1 MLNLLKL
8 CEEEKDMNSSDQNTI
23 TDVLIIGAGI
33 AGISAAYH
41 LKQYRPDTTFA
52 VLEGRDKIGG
62 TWSLFRYPGIRSD
75 SDMQSF
81 AFGFKPWTNKKVFG
95 SAQMICDYLQETIT
109 ENEIESHIHFGYYM
123 TSAEFSSDEGIW
135 TVKVKRKDQKSL
147 TTFRSRFLL
156 MGTGYY
162 DYNAGYTPEFKGSEE
177 FQGQIIHPQ
186 HWPENL
192 NYSGK
197 KVVVIGSG
205 ATAVT
210 LIPAMA
216 QDVEHI
222 TMLQRSPSYVMA
234 APSTDGIA
242 NTLNRFLPPQL
253 AFNIV
258 RRKNIVLTRG
268 VYNLSR
274 RFPKLMRRFLISDVR
289 RNLPKDFD
297 IETHFSPKYNPW
309 DERLC
314 VVPDGDMFKAISSGK
329 ASVVTDHIV
338 RFTKDGILLKSGKV
352 LEADIIITATG
363 LNAVA
368 FSKTQLIVDG
378 EKINYPYTTIF
389 KSMMLSDVPNFAFAF
404 GYTNLAWTLKVD
416 LVWKHFCRLLDYMD
430 DNNFKTFKPV
440 IGNKDMKRVPFVDL
454 NSGYIQRSITQFP
467 MAGTEGPWI
476 LKHDYK
482 FDLERLHKGSVF
494 DQELQ
499 FSNPKTQKKITLIT
513 EEPLTAQIKVQA

>member
-8 CEEEKDMNSSDQNTI
+8 CKEEKDMSTSDQNTI

-33 AGISAAYH
+33 SGISAAYH
-41 LKQYRPDTTFA
+41 LKKYRPNTTFTM
-52 VLEGRDKIGG
+52 LEGRDEIGG

-95 SAQMICDYLQETIT
+95 SAQMICDYLKETIT
-109 ENEIESHIHFGYYM
+109 ENDIESHIRFGHYM
-123 TSAEFSSDEGIW
+123 TSAEFSSQEGVW

-156 MGTGYY
+156 MGNGYY
-162 DYNAGYTPEFKGSEE
+162 DYNAGYTPEFKGTEE

-186 HWPENL
+186 QWPENL
-192 NYSGK
+192 NYFGK

-210 LIPAMA
+210 IIPAMA

-222 TMLQRSPSYVMA
+222 TILQRSPSYVMA
-234 APSTDGIA
+234 APSTDSIA
-242 NTLNRFLPPQL
+242 NALNRVFSPQR
-253 AFNIV
+253 AFGLI
-258 RRKNIVLTRG
+258 RRKNIALTRG
-268 VYNLSR
+268 VYSLSR
-274 RFPKLMRRFLISDVR
+274 RFPKLMRRFLISDVQ

-297 IETHFSPKYNPW
+297 VATHFSPKYNPW

-314 VVPDGDMFKAISSGK
+314 VVPDGDMFKAISAGK
-329 ASVVTDHIV
+329 ASVVTDHIE
-338 RFTKDGILLKSGKV
+338 RFTKDGILLKSGKT
-352 LEADIIITATG
+352 LEADIIVTATG

-378 EKINYPYTTIF
+378 KKINYPETTIF

-430 DNNFKTFKPV
+430 ENKYGTFTPV
-440 IGNKDMKRVPFVDL
+440 ISDKNMKRIPFVDL
-454 NSGYIQRSITQFP
+454 NSGYIQRSIAQFP
-467 MAGTEGPWI
+467 MAGTQGPWI
-476 LKHDYK
+476 VKQDYK
-482 FDLERLHKGSVF
+482 FDVERLHKGSVF
-494 DQELQ
+494 DKELL
-499 FSNPKTQKKITLIT
+499 FSNPQIKKKLHVIT
-513 EEPLTAQIKVQA
+513 EEPLTAQIKIQA